1 MKRIEELPVLFTFH
15 VFLLPEQGYTKARL
29 DFQYLLFLIGLASNN
44 SPCNLHTMEIQFTK
58 MHGLGNDFVV
68 IDSFAQEIQLTSDQ
82 VRLIADRH
90 FGIGCDQL
98 LLLSPSDKEGVDIRY
113 LIYNADGGEVS
124 QCGNGAR
131 CVAAYLR
138 ENGLIDGDTITAET
152 HEGIITMTLEEDE
165 LVKVNMGIPKLAPAD
180 IPIESQEYAGQ
191 YRLNLSDTEITF
203 SAVSMGNPHAVIV
216 VDDVVSA
223 PVLTMGPEVQAQSF
237 FPQGVNV
244 GFVQIID
251 SAHIK
256 LRVYERGA
264 GETLACGSGACA
276 AVVAGCINSS
286 LDQEVEVEL
295 PGGHLMI
302 SWMGEGEPV
311 LMTGP
316 ATFVYQGKIS
326 L

>member
-1 MKRIEELPVLFTFH
+1 
-15 VFLLPEQGYTKARL
+15 
-29 DFQYLLFLIGLASNN
+29 
-44 SPCNLHTMEIQFTK
+44 MEIQFTK

-68 IDSFAQEIQLTSDQ
+68 IDSFSHEIQLSSEQ

-98 LLLSPSDKEGVDIRY
+98 LLLAPSDKEGVDVRY

-131 CVAAYLR
+131 CAAAYLR
-138 ENGLIDGDTITAET
+138 ENGLIDGLVNGKAITAET
-152 HEGIITMTLEEDE
+152 NEGIITMHLEEDGM
-165 LVKVNMGIPKLAPAD
+165 VRVNMGIPKLAAAEIPLATQEDAD
-180 IPIESQEYAGQ
+180 Q
-191 YRLNLSDTEITF
+191 YQLELSDTEITF

-216 VDDVVSA
+216 VDDVASA
-223 PVLTMGPEVQAQSF
+223 PVLTMGPEVQQQTF
-237 FPQGVNV
+237 FPEGVNV
-244 GFVQIID
+244 GFMQIID
-251 SAHIK
+251 SDHIK

-286 LDQEVEVEL
+286 LNQEVDVEL
-295 PGGHLMI
+295 PGGHLLI
-302 SWMGEGEPV
+302 SWAGRGEPV
-311 LMTGP
+311 WMTGP
-316 ATFVYQGKIS
+316 ATFVYRGQIS

>member
-1 MKRIEELPVLFTFH
+1 
-15 VFLLPEQGYTKARL
+15 
-29 DFQYLLFLIGLASNN
+29 
-44 SPCNLHTMEIQFTK
+44 MEIKFTK

-68 IDSFAQEIQLTSDQ
+68 MDSFAQEIQLTPEQ

-98 LLLSPSDKEGVDIRY
+98 LLLKPSDKEGVDVRY
-113 LIYNADGGEVS
+113 LIYNCDGNEVS

-138 ENGLIDGDTITAET
+138 ENGLVSGDSITAET
-152 HEGIITMTLEEDE
+152 NEGIIHMMLEEGD
-165 LVKVNMGIPKLAPAD
+165 LVRVNMGIPKLAPAD
-180 IPIESQEYAGQ
+180 IPIASQDYASQ
-191 YRLNLSDTEITF
+191 YQLNLSATTITF

-216 VDDVVSA
+216 VDDVWTA
-223 PVLTMGPEVQAQSF
+223 PIVTMGPEVQAQSF

-244 GFVQIID
+244 GFMQIID
-251 SAHIK
+251 SRHIK

-286 LDQEVEVEL
+286 LNQEVDVEL

-302 SWMGEGEPV
+302 SWKGDGEPV
-311 LMTGP
+311 WMTGP
-316 ATFVYQGKIS
+316 ATFVYQGNIS
-326 L
+326 I

>member
-1 MKRIEELPVLFTFH
+1 M
-15 VFLLPEQGYTKARL
+15 
-29 DFQYLLFLIGLASNN
+29 
-44 SPCNLHTMEIQFTK
+44 MEIQFTK

-68 IDSFAQEIQLTSDQ
+68 IDSFTQEIQLSAEQ

-98 LLLSPSDKEGVDIRY
+98 LLLAPSDKEGVDVRY

-138 ENGLIDGDTITAET
+138 ENGLVDGDTITAET
-152 HEGIITMTLEEDE
+152 REGIISMTMEEDD
-165 LVKVNMGIPKLAPAD
+165 LIRVNMGIPKLAAAD
-180 IPIESQEYAGQ
+180 IPITSQEDADQ
-191 YRLNLSDTEITF
+191 YQLVLSDTEITF

-216 VDDVVSA
+216 VDDVSSA
-223 PVLTMGPEVQAQSF
+223 PVLTMGPEVQQKTF
-237 FPQGVNV
+237 FPEGVNV
-244 GFVQIID
+244 GFMQIID
-251 SAHIK
+251 SGHIK

-286 LDQEVEVEL
+286 LNQEVDVAL
-295 PGGHLMI
+295 PGGHLLI
-302 SWMGEGEPV
+302 GWAGQGEPV
-311 LMTGP
+311 WMTGP
-316 ATFVYQGKIS
+316 ATFVYRGQIS

>member
-1 MKRIEELPVLFTFH
+1 
-15 VFLLPEQGYTKARL
+15 
-29 DFQYLLFLIGLASNN
+29 
-44 SPCNLHTMEIQFTK
+44 MEIQFTK

-68 IDSFAQEIQLTSDQ
+68 MDSFAQEIQLSAEQ
-82 VRLIADRH
+82 IRSIADRH
-90 FGIGCDQL
+90 FGIGCDQVL
-98 LLLSPSDKEGVDIRY
+98 LLGPSDKEDVDLRY

-138 ENGLIDGDTITAET
+138 ENGLIDGLADGLVDGRAITAET
-152 HEGIITMTLEEDE
+152 REGIITMHLEEDG
-165 LVKVNMGIPKLAPAD
+165 LVRVNMGVPKLAATE
-180 IPIESQEYAGQ
+180 IPLDTQEDAEQ
-191 YRLNLSDTEITF
+191 YRLDLSDTEIIF

-223 PVLTMGPEVQAQSF
+223 PVLTMGPEVQQQTF
-237 FPQGVNV
+237 FPEGVNV
-244 GFVQIID
+244 GFMQIID
-251 SAHIK
+251 SGHIK

-286 LDQEVEVEL
+286 LDQEVDVEL
-295 PGGHLMI
+295 PGGHLLI
-302 SWMGEGEPV
+302 SWAGQGEPV
-311 LMTGP
+311 WMTGP
-316 ATFVYQGKIS
+316 ATFVYRGQIS

>member
-1 MKRIEELPVLFTFH
+1 
-15 VFLLPEQGYTKARL
+15 
-29 DFQYLLFLIGLASNN
+29 
-44 SPCNLHTMEIQFTK
+44 

-68 IDSFAQEIQLTSDQ
+68 IDSFAQEIHLSAEQ

-90 FGIGCDQL
+90 FGVGCDQL
-98 LLLSPSDKEGVDIRY
+98 LLLAPSDKEGVDVHY

-131 CVAAYLR
+131 CAAAYLR
-138 ENGLIDGDTITAET
+138 ENGLVDGLVDGKAITAKT
-152 HEGIITMTLEEDE
+152 NEGIITMHLEEDGM
-165 LVKVNMGIPKLAPAD
+165 VRVNMGVPKLAAFEIPLATQEDAD
-180 IPIESQEYAGQ
+180 Q
-191 YRLNLSDTEITF
+191 YQLELSDTEITF

-223 PVLTMGPEVQAQSF
+223 PVSIMGPEVQQQTL
-237 FPQGVNV
+237 FPEGVNV
-244 GFVQIID
+244 GFMQIID
-251 SAHIK
+251 SGHIK

-286 LDQEVEVEL
+286 LDQEVDVEL
-295 PGGHLMI
+295 PGGHLLI
-302 SWMGEGEPV
+302 SWAGQGKPV
-311 LMTGP
+311 WMTGP
-316 ATFVYQGKIS
+316 ATFVYRGQIS

>member
-1 MKRIEELPVLFTFH
+1 M
-15 VFLLPEQGYTKARL
+15 
-29 DFQYLLFLIGLASNN
+29 
-44 SPCNLHTMEIQFTK
+44 MEIQFTK

-68 IDSFAQEIQLTSDQ
+68 IDSFAQEIQLSSEQ

-98 LLLSPSDKEGVDIRY
+98 LLLAPSDKEGVDVRY

-131 CVAAYLR
+131 CAAAYLR
-138 ENGLIDGDTITAET
+138 ENSLVDGLVDGKAITAET
-152 HEGIITMTLEEDE
+152 REGIITMTLEEDD
-165 LVKVNMGIPKLAPAD
+165 LVRVNMGIPKLAAAD
-180 IPIESQEYAGQ
+180 IPIASQEDADQ
-191 YRLNLSDTEITF
+191 YQLVLSDTEITF

-216 VDDVVSA
+216 VDDVSSA
-223 PVLTMGPEVQAQSF
+223 PVLTMGPEVQQQTF
-237 FPQGVNV
+237 FPEGVNV
-244 GFVQIID
+244 GFMQIID
-251 SAHIK
+251 SGHIK

-286 LDQEVEVEL
+286 LNQEVDVVL
-295 PGGHLMI
+295 PGGHLLI
-302 SWMGEGEPV
+302 SWAGQGEPV
-311 LMTGP
+311 WMTGP
-316 ATFVYQGKIS
+316 ATFVYRGQIS

>member
-1 MKRIEELPVLFTFH
+1 M
-15 VFLLPEQGYTKARL
+15 
-29 DFQYLLFLIGLASNN
+29 
-44 SPCNLHTMEIQFTK
+44 MEIQFTK

-68 IDSFAQEIQLTSDQ
+68 IDSFAQEIQLSSEQ

-98 LLLSPSDKEGVDIRY
+98 LLLAPSDKEGVDVRY

-131 CVAAYLR
+131 CAAAYLH
-138 ENGLIDGDTITAET
+138 ENGLVDGKAITAET
-152 HEGIITMTLEEDE
+152 REGIISMTMEEDD
-165 LVKVNMGIPKLAPAD
+165 LVRVNMGIPKLAAAD
-180 IPIESQEYAGQ
+180 IPITSQEDADQ
-191 YRLNLSDTEITF
+191 YQLVLSDTEITF

-216 VDDVVSA
+216 VDDVSSA
-223 PVLTMGPEVQAQSF
+223 PVLTMGPEVQQKTF
-237 FPQGVNV
+237 FPEGVNV
-244 GFVQIID
+244 GFMQIID
-251 SAHIK
+251 SGHIK

-286 LDQEVEVEL
+286 LNQEVDVAL
-295 PGGHLMI
+295 PGGHLLI
-302 SWMGEGEPV
+302 GWAGQGEPV
-311 LMTGP
+311 WMTGP
-316 ATFVYQGKIS
+316 ATFVYRGQIS